1 MQFFKNTIRTLFTT
15 IGILLSFL
23 QISAQYDYISWSSST
38 SKTTDNKI
46 QLTITA
52 KLDKGWHLYS
62 QYMEFG
68 VDGPLSTLI
77 TFDNPDQFSLIGKVE
92 ESPTIKKYEEVF
104 KMDVIYFENQAT
116 FTALFDK
123 IGTSDTLKG
132 NVNFMICKEGQCLP
146 PDNYPFAIDVNS
158 GSVVA
163 SDVNVA
169 ISETA
174 LSQVPEVANVDLENP
189 VNDCGGEETSSSYWV
204 IFILGLLGG
213 LVSLITPCVF
223 PMIPLTVSFFTK
235 GGSDR
240 KAGLWKAVL
249 YGMSI
254 IGVYV
259 TLSIPFHFGA
269 ESEILNNI
277 STNVYLNIFFFVIF
291 LFFAGSF
298 FGYYELTLPSSWANK
313 ADKASDKGGFIGI
326 IFMAL
331 VLAIVSFSC
340 TGPLLGSVL
349 AGSLTA
355 DFDPWLVS
363 FAMLGFGVGL
373 GLPFALFAA
382 FPSMLKSL
390 PSSGGWLNNV
400 KVVLGF
406 VELMMAIKFLS
417 NADLVYRLGIL
428 YRESFFLTWILL
440 SLATTIYLFGWIRFP
455 HDSKGV
461 KIGITRKI
469 VGILFLSFAIYL
481 SPGILPKEKQT
492 WDTNLISGFPPPYF
506 YSWYENNEKD
516 LHFTDYYEALA
527 YAKEVNKP
535 LLVDFTGWACVNCRK
550 MEENVWPQ
558 EAVKK
563 LLEEYVIVS
572 LYVDDKVKL
581 PVEMQGTIEIP
592 LKKGG
597 TKKKNLIT
605 VGDKWSAFE
614 SIRFG
619 QVSQPYYVLLSPDEI
634 LLNKPV
640 GYTPDAEAYA
650 DWLRCGLN
658 AMDKIASGEYVF
670 KGNEKKTEVVVEE
683 ENPVTWSGK
692 AIKNTDGTYTVTIEG
707 LLQKGWHTYS
717 QFVDPAAGPVPT
729 EIKFEAN
736 DNLLETGKFEEI
748 GVGKHF
754 DPIWEAEISDF
765 SDLATFKT
773 IVKLKDAKETALK
786 AVVYFMVCNDEKC
799 LPPTEESFEIILK
812 P

>member
-1 MQFFKNTIRTLFTT
+1 MQFLKNTIRTLLTT

-23 QISAQYDYISWSSST
+23 QINAQFDYISWSSTT
-38 SKTTDNKI
+38 SKTADNKI
-46 QLTITA
+46 QLKITA
-52 KLDKGWHLYS
+52 TIDKGWHLYS
-62 QYMEFG
+62 QYMNME
-68 VDGPLSTLI
+68 DQGPLPTWI
-77 TFDNPDQFSLIGKVE
+77 TFDNPDQFTLIGKVE
-92 ESPTIKKYEEVF
+92 ESATIKKYEEIF
-104 KMDVIYFENQAT
+104 KMEVIYFDNQAV

-132 NVNFMICKEGQCLP
+132 NVNFMICQDGECLP
-146 PDNYPFAIDVNS
+146 PDDYTFAVDVTK
-158 GSVVA
+158 GETIEIA
-163 SDVNVA
+163 A
-169 ISETA
+169 AEISEAT
-174 LSQVPEVANVDLENP
+174 LGLIPLVANVDLENP
-189 VNDCGGEETSSSYWV
+189 VNDCGGEETSSSYWI

-249 YGMSI
+249 YGLSI

-259 TLSIPFHFGA
+259 TLSVPFHFGA

-277 STNVYLNIFFFVIF
+277 STNVYLNLFFFVIF

-313 ADKASDKGGFIGI
+313 ADKASDKGGVIGI

-373 GLPFALFAA
+373 GLPFSIFAA

-417 NADLVYRLGIL
+417 NADLVYRFGIL
-428 YRESFFLTWILL
+428 HRESFFLTWILL

-455 HDSKGV
+455 HDTKGV

-469 VGILFLSFAIYL
+469 VGIIFLSFAIYL

-492 WDTNLISGFPPPYF
+492 WDSNLISGFPPPYF

-516 LHFTDYYEALA
+516 LHFNDYYEALA

-535 LLVDFTGWACVNCRK
+535 LLIDFTGWACVNCRK

-558 EAVKK
+558 DDVKK
-563 LLEEYVIVS
+563 LLKEYVIVS
-572 LYVDDKVKL
+572 LYVDDKVQL
-581 PVEMQGTIEIP
+581 PKELQGSIPIP
-592 LKKGG
+592 LKSGG
-597 TKKKNLIT
+597 EKIKTLIT
-605 VGDKWSAFE
+605 VGDRWSAFE

-619 QVSQPYYVLLSPDEI
+619 QVSQPYYVLLSPEEI
-634 LLNKPV
+634 LLNHPV
-640 GYTPDAEAYA
+640 GYTPNAVEYA
-650 DWLRCGLN
+650 AWLSCGLN
-658 AMDKIASGEYVF
+658 AMEKINSGEYVF
-670 KGNEKKTEVVVEE
+670 DGVKGSGLVTVEDKK
-683 ENPVTWSGK
+683 PVTWSGT
-692 AIKNTDGTYTVTIEG
+692 ATKNADGTFTISTVGT
-707 LLQKGWHTYS
+707 LQKGWHVYS
-717 QFVDPAAGPVPT
+717 QFGDPNAGPVHT
-729 EIKFEAN
+729 EIKVIDN
-736 DNLLETGKFEEI
+736 DNVLEVGKFEE
-748 GVGKHF
+748 VGATTHL
-754 DPIWEAEISDF
+754 DPVWDAEITDF
-765 SDLATFKT
+765 SEKAVFNSN
-773 IVKLKDAKETALK
+773 IKLKENKETN
-786 AVVYFMVCNDEKC
+786 VSISVYYMVCNDKEC
-799 LPPTEESFEIILK
+799 LPPTEEFVELIIK